1 MRSNFD
7 FILFPGV
14 VFCCG
19 ESDGGAE
26 SVYRLFR
33 GQKSKQRFGKISK
46 KFEKIKNFK
55 FSFFS
60 LKFDEFQTKN
70 DFFRTHVD

>member
-7 FILFPGV
+7 FILFSGV

-19 ESDGGAE
+19 ESGGGAE

-33 GQKSKQRFGKISK
+33 GRKSGQRLIKILK
-46 KFEKIKNFK
+46 KIEKMKNFK
-55 FSFFS
+55 FLFFS
-60 LKFDEFQTKN
+60 SKFDEFRTKN
-70 DFFRTHVD
+70 DSFQIHVD